1 MTGEFTRDLSD
12 FFPLIKFN
20 PLSTDFQCFSF
31 ASLSSCIEL
40 ILALRTYATPAENAP
55 HAHESESFDAFN
67 ERYRTFF
74 ASCSDLFELQRGL
87 NNCFA
92 YDLVPNTAVIDA
104 ALRAARKCNDYATAV
119 RILEGVKE
127 KVENKGQY
135 KAYLEELSETIK
147 ELGKSY
153 LVGCGIAWVSVDEC
167 LGARWITVV
176 SGHIRASIRE

>member
-1 MTGEFTRDLSD
+1 MTCEFYPPENDEA
-12 FFPLIKFN
+12 FFPYRLYP
-20 PLSTDFQCFSF
+20 PLLCFLLR
-31 ASLSSCIEL
+31 APADKP
-40 ILALRTYATPAENAP
+40 ALRRYAAAENAP

-74 ASCSDLFELQRGL
+74 ASCTDLFELQRGL

-92 YDLVPNTAVIDA
+92 YDLVPTTEVIDA

-135 KAYLEELSETIK
+135 KAYLEELSPVIK
-147 ELGKSY
+147 ELGE
-153 LVGCGIAWVSVDEC
+153 LTFCFE
-167 LGARWITVV
+167 
-176 SGHIRASIRE
+176 E

>member
-1 MTGEFTRDLSD
+1 MISSVTRSLLRAPVVARSNVLIRPVAMT
-12 FFPLIKFN
+12 
-20 PLSTDFQCFSF
+20 
-31 ASLSSCIEL
+31 SL
-40 ILALRTYATPAENAP
+40 RRYAAAENAP

-74 ASCSDLFELQRGL
+74 ASCTDLFELQRGL

-92 YDLVPNTAVIDA
+92 YDLVPTTEVIDA

-135 KAYLEELSETIK
+135 KAYLEELSPVIK
-147 ELGKSY
+147 ELG
-153 LVGCGIAWVSVDEC
+153 IASKEE
-167 LGARWITVV
+167 LYGTKL
-176 SGHIRASIRE
+176 